1 MTEVSFPRLLPSPPP
16 LSPFDLFLIIASVAL
31 SALCSGLEIAF
42 VSSNKLYIE
51 LERKRGAWWARLIGF
66 LQKRPARVIGAL
78 LVGNN
83 IALVVYGVLVAEAL
97 EPWLATF
104 GLSPWL
110 VLGLQTILATLL
122 ILVVAEFLPKAL
134 FGIDPNGALALFAL
148 PLALLYVLLWLPMM
162 LFTGLSEL
170 LLRLFRVR
178 TRPGQIA
185 FGRIDLDDFLREMS
199 GGQAREQQ
207 LDAEVEYLRNT
218 LELSS
223 IKAREIMVPR
233 ARIEAIDVED
243 GPEELHGRFVAT
255 GLSKLLVYKDSI
267 DNVIG
272 YVHGYELFRHPRS
285 IRAVMRPV
293 NFIPGTMPADEVLQ
307 LFIKQRSHVAVVVDE
322 YGGTAGM
329 LTMEDVVE
337 TIVGDIEDEHDAP
350 EDVEERLDDGT
361 YVLSGRLDVER
372 IRERFDLEIPVSEEY
387 GTLAGF
393 ILHHTGDLPEQ
404 GQEIHIPPFRITVA
418 QVAHG
423 RIDLVRL
430 KVEGEH
436 ALDA

>member
-1 MTEVSFPRLLPSPPP
+1 MN
-16 LSPFDLFLIIASVAL
+16 PFDLFLIIASVAL

-42 VSSNKLYIE
+42 VTGNKLYIE
-51 LERKRGAWWARLIGF
+51 LERKRGAWWARLVSY
-66 LQKRPARVIGAL
+66 LQHRPARVIGAL

-83 IALVVYGVLVAEAL
+83 IALVVYGVLVGEAL
-97 EPWLATF
+97 DPWLAAM
-104 GLSPWL
+104 GMSPWL
-110 VLGLQTILATLL
+110 VLAVQTALATLL

-134 FGIDPNGALALFAL
+134 FGIDPNRALALFAL
-148 PLALLYVLLWLPMM
+148 PLALLYVVLWPPMM
-162 LFTGLSEL
+162 LFTGMSEL

-199 GGQAREQQ
+199 GGPAREQQ
-207 LDAEVEYLRNT
+207 IDAEVEYLRNT
-218 LELSS
+218 LELSN

-233 ARIEAIDVED
+233 ARIEAIDAED
-243 GPEELHGRFVAT
+243 GPAQLHRRFVDT
-255 GLSKLLVYKDSI
+255 GLSKLLVYKDRI

-337 TIVGDIEDEHDAP
+337 TIVGDIEDEHDTP
-350 EDVEERLDDGT
+350 EEVEEKLADGAFL
-361 YVLSGRLDVER
+361 LSGRLEVER
-372 IRERFDLEIPVSEEY
+372 IRERFALDLPLSEEY

-404 GQEIHIPPFRITVA
+404 GQVIEIPPFRFTIA

-430 KVEGEH
+430 ETE
-436 ALDA
+436 AES

>member
-1 MTEVSFPRLLPSPPP
+1 LN
-16 LSPFDLFLIIASVAL
+16 PFDLFLIIASVAL

-42 VSSNKLYIE
+42 VTGNKLYIE
-51 LERKRGAWWARLIGF
+51 LERKRGAWWARLVSY
-66 LQKRPARVIGAL
+66 LQHRPARVIGAL

-83 IALVVYGVLVAEAL
+83 IALVVYGVLVGEAL
-97 EPWLATF
+97 DPWLAAM
-104 GLSPWL
+104 GMSPWL
-110 VLGLQTILATLL
+110 VLAVQTALATLL

-134 FGIDPNGALALFAL
+134 FGIDPNRALALFAL
-148 PLALLYVLLWLPMM
+148 PLALLYVVLWPPMM
-162 LFTGLSEL
+162 LFTGMSEL

-199 GGQAREQQ
+199 GGPAREQQ
-207 LDAEVEYLRNT
+207 IDAEVEYLRNT
-218 LELSS
+218 LELSN

-233 ARIEAIDVED
+233 ARIEAIDAED
-243 GPEELHGRFVAT
+243 GPAQLHRRFVDT
-255 GLSKLLVYKDSI
+255 GLSKLLVYKDRI

-337 TIVGDIEDEHDAP
+337 TIVGDIEDEHDTP
-350 EDVEERLDDGT
+350 EEVEEKLADGAFL
-361 YVLSGRLDVER
+361 LSGRLEVER
-372 IRERFDLEIPVSEEY
+372 IRERFALDLPLSEEY

-404 GQEIHIPPFRITVA
+404 GQVIEIPPFRFTIA

-430 KVEGEH
+430 ETE
-436 ALDA
+436 AES

>member
-1 MTEVSFPRLLPSPPP
+1 LNPI
-16 LSPFDLFLIIASVAL
+16 DLFLIIASVAL

-51 LERKRGAWWARLIGF
+51 LERKRGAWWARLVSF
-66 LQKRPARVIGAL
+66 LQHRPARVIGAL

-83 IALVVYGVLVAEAL
+83 IALVVYGLLVAEAL
-97 EPWLATF
+97 EPWLAML

-110 VLGLQTILATLL
+110 VLAVQTTLATLL

-134 FGIDPNGALALFAL
+134 FGIDPNRALALFAL
-148 PLALLYVLLWLPMM
+148 PLALLYVVLWLPMM
-162 LFTGLSEL
+162 LFTGMSEL

-199 GGQAREQQ
+199 GGPAREQQ
-207 LDAEVEYLRNT
+207 IDAEVEYLRNT
-218 LELSS
+218 LELSN

-233 ARIEAIDVED
+233 ARIEAIDAED
-243 GPEELHGRFVAT
+243 GPEQLHHRFVDT
-255 GLSKLLVYKDSI
+255 GLSKLLVYKDRI

-337 TIVGDIEDEHDAP
+337 TIVGDIEDEHDTP
-350 EDVEERLDDGT
+350 EEVEEQLADGA
-361 YVLSGRLDVER
+361 YLLSGRLDVER
-372 IRERFDLEIPVSEEY
+372 IRERYGLDLPLSEEY

-404 GQEIHIPPFRITVA
+404 GQVIEIAPFRFTIA

-430 KVEGEH
+430 ETE
-436 ALDA
+436 AAT